1 MPINTCWLY
10 DDDEDVFQLVAATD
24 EAIELIGEP
33 PTYTGDGSLSWD
45 AFETGDIML
54 FHDVREA
61 TDRYTAAT
69 SIRSKIILLL
79 GDYGVRNIGATD
91 VNAFDE
97 IDVSLVSILAANTQ
111 TALERAD
118 RDQQLTTTR
127 DQATRLNRQLT
138 VFNYVVRHNLRNT
151 ANVIHGHA
159 NLLVE

>member
-1 MPINTCWLY
+1 
-10 DDDEDVFQLVAATD
+10 
-24 EAIELIGEP
+24 
-33 PTYTGDGSLSWD
+33 
-45 AFETGDIML
+45 ML